1 MSMYVYHV
9 CKRDEED
16 AIMYLAALTKHR
28 ACFSHD
34 EEDAIEFETRMCAC
48 RFATYCGTYED
59 CDSLLIMRIE
69 SKVEIED
76 VGDYG
81 L

>member
-1 MSMYVYHV
+1 MTMYVYHV
-9 CKRDEED
+9 CKRDDEE
-16 AIMYLAALTKHR
+16 AIMYLAALTKHS
-28 ACFSHD
+28 AYFSHD
-34 EEDAIEFETRMCAC
+34 EDDAIEFETRMA
-48 RFATYCGTYED
+48 ASQLAMYCGTYED

-69 SKVEIED
+69 SKIEIKD